1 MKRTLDRI
9 LLYSMIFFVACGG
22 GDIIEETIEQYEN
35 NRPKVVMKFKV
46 DDNVLER
53 YTYNQVGE
61 LVYLEIDSLLKR
73 DQFRNY
79 LNGDWLLKYMI
90 VDEDTLFSSQDSS
103 NVDSLQNVYS
113 FSKDSLKVLGWKYN
127 AAYRVKFFDSLNV
140 ELKGNWEFDDSELY
154 THRKNEVKDRD
165 TLTINS
171 YSEFVW
177 NNFLNTTD
185 KEELV
190 VFMRK

>member
-9 LLYSMIFFVACGG
+9 LLYSIIFFVACGG
-22 GDIIEETIEQYEN
+22 GDIIEETIEQYKN
-35 NRPKVVMKFKV
+35 NKPKVVMKFKV

-61 LVYLEIDSLLKR
+61 LVYLEVDSLLKR

-103 NVDSLQNVYS
+103 NIDSLQNVYS

-140 ELKGNWEFDDSELY
+140 ELRGNWEFDDLELY
-154 THRKNEVKDRD
+154 TYRKNEVKDRD

-171 YSEFVW
+171 YSEFIW

-185 KEELV
+185 KEEIV
-190 VFMRK
+190 VFIRK